1 MTTHGLSRRT
11 FAQNCHIPG
20 TKRMFHG
27 LCSLRGTGGVYVHG
41 PENMQP
47 PISTAFAKLL
57 R

>member
-11 FAQNCHIPG
+11 FAQKCHIPG
-20 TKRMFHG
+20 TKKMFHG

-47 PISTAFAKLL
+47 PINRL